1 MILLRDLIRELDAA
15 FPLRRA
21 ENWDKVGLQIGDEN
35 APVARAVV
43 AHEATDATLD
53 DAQNLRADA
62 LVVYHP
68 LLFRPLDSL
77 NFRDHTARLAA
88 RCITQNLNLVA
99 MHTALDNAPPL
110 SVKAPGALGDA
121 LAHQLG
127 LQNVQVLAPSGRE
140 SLCKIVVFVPPQ
152 ALDAVQS
159 AMWQAGAGQI
169 GLYDEASFRTPGR
182 GTFRPLAGA
191 NPHVG
196 ALGQRE
202 DVDEWRLEIIVPEAQ
217 SEEVIAVMK
226 SAHPYEEVAYDVI
239 PLRNATNAYGS
250 ARVGELETG
259 LPFDAFAAQVQANLS
274 APNLRLVRAGK
285 NEIRRVACVP
295 GSGASY
301 IEAAA
306 RGACDCLVTGDI
318 KHHDALKAQA
328 LGLALIDATHTAT
341 ERAAVPMLRDVLQII
356 PGLTV
361 EVCGLD
367 TNPFSSFE
375 L

>member
-1 MILLRDLIRELDAA
+1 MTLLRALIRQLDAI

-21 ENWDKVGLQIGDEN
+21 EKWDKVGLQIGDEN
-35 APVARAVV
+35 APVSRVMI

-53 DAQNLRADA
+53 AAQNLRADA

-68 LLFRPLDSL
+68 LLFRPLDTL

-88 RCITQNLNLVA
+88 RCITQNLHVVA
-99 MHTALDNAPPL
+99 MHSALDNAPPF
-110 SVKAPGALGDA
+110 SAKAPGALGDA
-121 LAHQLG
+121 LARQLG
-127 LQNVQVLAPSGRE
+127 LKSVQVLAPSGRE
-140 SLCKIVVFVPPQ
+140 SLCKIVVFTPLQ
-152 ALDAVQS
+152 SLEAVQS

-169 GLYDEASFRTPGR
+169 GLYDQASFRTLGH

-202 DVDEWRLEIIVPEAQ
+202 DVDEWRLEVIVPDPQ
-217 SEEVIAVMK
+217 SDAVVAAMK
-226 SAHPYEEVAYDVI
+226 AAHPYEEVAYDVI
-239 PLRNATNAYGS
+239 PLRNVIHAYGS
-250 ARVGELETG
+250 ARVGELEMA
-259 LPFDAFAAQVQANLS
+259 LPFDAFAASVKANLL

-285 NEIRRVACVP
+285 REIRRVACVP

-306 RGACDCLVTGDI
+306 RAGCDCLVTGDI

-341 ERAAVPMLRDVLQII
+341 ERAAVPMLRDALHNLAGI
-356 PGLTV
+356 TV
-361 EVCGLD
+361 EVCELD
-367 TNPFSSFE
+367 TNPFS
-375 L
+375 